1 MGIRHELIALARR
14 VAATL
19 APPPVA
25 RAFIADPDPALKQNT
40 EFGLLG
46 LADGSAG
53 LYYAWLGASQADMPA
68 RFTPAALVGQ
78 PALAVAEYLLGNDD
92 GLRSLGVAALNALT
106 EHLYRRAGFAPPP
119 ATDSFGGLT
128 LAADDRL
135 GMIGYFPPLA
145 ARARAQGVAT
155 YVVERKAHLLGRDG
169 SVEVALDPRPL
180 SVCNKVICTGATL
193 LNDSLDEMLGHCA
206 TDAEIALVG
215 PTVGFFPDP
224 LFARGVRLVAG
235 TRLLDSA
242 AAADCLARNVKFDAC
257 AERTVI
263 RREDYPGFD
272 SLLARAVA
280 G

>member
-1 MGIRHELIALARR
+1 MGIRHELVALARR
-14 VAATL
+14 MAAAL
-19 APPPVA
+19 SLPPVA
-25 RAFIADPDPALKQNT
+25 DAFIADPDPALKQNT
-40 EFGLLG
+40 EFGLLA

-53 LYYAWLGASQADMPA
+53 LYYAWLGASQADMPG
-68 RFTPAALVGQ
+68 RFSPAALRGL
-78 PALAVAEYLLGNDD
+78 PALEAAELVLGDDD

-128 LAADDRL
+128 LEAGDRL

-145 ARARAQGVAT
+145 ARARAEGVPT

-193 LNDSLDEMLGHCA
+193 LNDSLDEMLGYCA
-206 TDAEIALVG
+206 KDAEVALVG

-235 TRLLDSA
+235 TRLLDSTTA
-242 AAADCLARNVKFDAC
+242 EACLARNEKFGDC
-257 AERTVI
+257 AQRTII

-272 SLLARAVA
+272 VLLARAVA
-280 G
+280 R